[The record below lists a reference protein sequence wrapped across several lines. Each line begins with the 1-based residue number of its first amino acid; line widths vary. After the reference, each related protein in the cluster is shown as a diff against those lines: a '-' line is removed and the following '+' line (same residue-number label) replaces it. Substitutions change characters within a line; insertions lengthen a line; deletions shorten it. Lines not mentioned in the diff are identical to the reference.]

1 MKVSEEISAPPPSDE
16 PRPPSIEEPRPR
28 STVADVFIAFA
39 LGAATLLVYGISQ
52 HFEGPSP
59 YNFHVLLANAFVNG
73 RIDLPQ
79 LSWLELAEWKGK
91 FYTVFPPAPALVLTP
106 FALVWGEATDQAY
119 FSIAMGSLNVALC
132 YATLRTLF
140 KSRALAVWVSLLH
153 AFGTIHWYHAQVGSG
168 WYFAHIVAI
177 TFLWLAL
184 LASLHGRHFFW
195 SGLFVGAAFLARL
208 PTIFAALFFPIYF
221 FSDFITL
228 DGRRSRI
235 HWRNGLAFSA
245 GVLPG
250 LLGYYLYNYLR
261 FGTFEDV
268 GYTLVLHPRDPS
280 YIHGFLSL
288 RYVPIHLREMFATMP
303 RVLPGP
309 PYFAPSVFAMA
320 IWIATPALVLMFR
333 APLFSRLTAASVVAS
348 LAIAAP
354 NLMHGGNGFTQFG
367 YRHTLDFLPF
377 LLLLIAAGMRER
389 VGWIAASLIV
399 ASILANIW
407 GVVTLTVLDLYSF

>member
-1 MKVSEEISAPPPSDE
+1 MEISEPPPIDE
-16 PRPPSIEEPRPR
+16 PPPQH
-28 STVADVFIAFA
+28 TAADVLIALA
-39 LGAATLLVYGISQ
+39 LFAATLLVYFISQ
-52 HFEGPSP
+52 RFEGPSP
-59 YNFHVLLANAFVNG
+59 YNFHARLANAFANG
-73 RIDLPQ
+73 RIDLPHV
-79 LSWLELAEWKGK
+79 SWLELAEWRGK
-91 FYTVFPPAPALVLTP
+91 FYTVFPPAPALLLTP
-106 FALVWGEATDQAY
+106 LAFVWGEAVNQGY

-140 KSRALAVWVSLLH
+140 KSRALAIWVSILH
-153 AFGTIHWYHAQVGSG
+153 AFGTIHWYHAEVGSG
-168 WYFAHIVAI
+168 WYCAHIVAI

-184 LASLHGRHFFW
+184 LASLCGRHFFW
-195 SGLFVGAAFLARL
+195 SGLFVAAAFLSRL

-235 HWRNGLAFSA
+235 HWRNALAFAA
-245 GVLPG
+245 GVAPG

-261 FGTFEDV
+261 FGTFEDL
-268 GYTLVLHPRDPS
+268 GYTLVLRPRDPS
-280 YIHGFLSL
+280 YVHGFLSL
-288 RYVPIHLREMFATMP
+288 RYVPIHLREMLATMP
-303 RVLPGP
+303 RVLPDP
-309 PYFAPSVFAMA
+309 PYLAPSVFAMA

-333 APLFSRLTAASVVAS
+333 APFFSRLTAASVMAS

-377 LLLLIAAGMRER
+377 LLLLIASGMRER
-389 VGWIAASLIV
+389 VGWIAATLIV

-407 GVVTLTVLDLYSF
+407 GVVTLSVLDLYSY